1 MKNKIITKRKIE
13 TLKNFLG
20 FALQEQNKY
29 IAIND
34 KNEIENLNKI
44 IFKTLGEIKTLENK
58 LNDEKR
64 NQYIARLNNDF

>member
-20 FALQEQNKY
+20 FTLQQQNKY

-58 LNDEKR
+58 LNDEKH